1 MMISFIYYTL
11 PLVLYRSNS
20 KLRLSLPNQPR
31 FQPRPEEKKTECKKK
46 KERRKKKEEKN
57 DHHEP
62 WLRLSAIPAQ
72 RHVLTGSSHI
82 VSAPTW
88 IFFPPLFS
96 RRQIGKSLFV
106 RRTADATVDRYRN
119 LGMEHLARSVTYLDT
134 LPSPVCSAYY
144 LPYRSMCER
153 VIASSG

>member
-1 MMISFIYYTL
+1 MAEA
-11 PLVLYRSNS
+11 
-20 KLRLSLPNQPR
+20 LRY
-31 FQPRPEEKKTECKKK
+31 PRPKTRPYRIKSYC
-46 KERRKKKEEKN
+46 
-57 DHHEP
+57 
-62 WLRLSAIPAQ
+62 L
-72 RHVLTGSSHI
+72 GSD
-82 VSAPTW
+82 VG
-88 IFFPPLFS
+88 FFPPLFS
-96 RRQIGKSLFV
+96 RRQIEKSLFV